1 MLCWGLG
8 FSGPVLG
15 TEGEK
20 AGKPAPRDGRAH
32 SCRRVGRMGQDLRE
46 RSIYNL
52 VAQLPIAML
61 SSCKFVGGNLFLN
74 IEPLPYSSSGAVPP
88 TLALQP
94 PSSKD
99 LGWDYNGST

>member
-1 MLCWGLG
+1 MRRQENQH
-8 FSGPVLG
+8 P
-15 TEGEK
+15 EMGELIH
-20 AGKPAPRDGRAH
+20 AGGWVEWDKT
-32 SCRRVGRMGQDLRE
+32 
-46 RSIYNL
+46 
-52 VAQLPIAML
+52 AQLPIAML